1 MAALFDGLPEGIGQ
15 GLVRATCDGRRT
27 VFYGNIEPGLKS
39 LSRPDGQQVFA
50 NFTSSVSKRIGCQA
64 GEQVTAD
71 SSGAGTEKDTVADDG
86 RNVTPAV
93 DSEATPTD
101 QQDKHREPSPAR
113 RPLLR
118 RLLRNRTV
126 RATAA
131 GVLVGGLLG
140 AGSVAWRTDTLPL
153 LGPAPC
159 WDSLGLY
166 GSDGR
171 QWPEEFLAAGM
182 VALGEG
188 LPGMASS
195 SRAWLAL
202 AQSCT
207 GKPDQFEGPVVVD
220 VGMGPAGLD
229 ISSEYEREDRAALA
243 HAVVDAT
250 NGVIRKLGCSGIYRS
265 PDLPKDVVAW
275 RDTQPDSFCG
285 IKGLTLPTAYRESL
299 SRNRVSGAGG
309 AARVCE
315 AAGSYPRAAVRMTTV
330 VDPALTAVFSQDLL
344 KSGSSFKGTH
354 GFGSFNVS
362 RAVYR
367 AQCQTGDVIFMLEQK
382 DRFGSTTS
390 RSSMTYCPPTSR
402 RSPSVSAAARRRS
415 RCPD

>member
-1 MAALFDGLPEGIGQ
+1 M
-15 GLVRATCDGRRT
+15 
-27 VFYGNIEPGLKS
+27 
-39 LSRPDGQQVFA
+39 
-50 NFTSSVSKRIGCQA
+50 
-64 GEQVTAD
+64 
-71 SSGAGTEKDTVADDG
+71 
-86 RNVTPAV
+86 

-101 QQDKHREPSPAR
+101 QQDKHQEPSPAR
-113 RPLLR
+113 PPLLR

-126 RATAA
+126 RATTA

-159 WDSLGLY
+159 WDSLGDSTVSSLFGDRRTEVEEQILQTDPHGQGLSYGQCRITSYKDDRARRQLTVRVHKLDGLY

-195 SRAWLAL
+195 SRAWMAL
-202 AQSCT
+202 PQSCT

-243 HAVVDAT
+243 HAVVDTT
-250 NGVIRKLGCSGIYRS
+250 NGVIRKLGCSGVYRS

-285 IKGLTLPTAYRESL
+285 IKGLTLPAAYRESL
-299 SRNRVSGAGG
+299 SRDRVSGAGG

-330 VDPALTAVFSQDLL
+330 VDPALTAPFSQDLL
-344 KSGSSFKGTH
+344 KGGTSFKGTS

-382 DRFGSTTS
+382 DRFGEHDFTFVHDLLPAYVEAESIRIGCGQEKVTL
-390 RSSMTYCPPTSR
+390 P
-402 RSPSVSAAARRRS
+402 
-415 RCPD
+415 